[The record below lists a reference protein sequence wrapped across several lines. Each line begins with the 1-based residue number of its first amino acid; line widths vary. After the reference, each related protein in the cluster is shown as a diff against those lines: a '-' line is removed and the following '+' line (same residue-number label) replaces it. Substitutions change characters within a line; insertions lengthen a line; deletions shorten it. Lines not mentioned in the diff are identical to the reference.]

1 LIPVC
6 EPFLNGNELKY
17 VKEAITST
25 WISSSGKYVSELEKE
40 FPKYIG
46 VDYATLTTSGT
57 TALHLALRAIGI
69 GEGDEVIIPSF
80 TMIACAFSVC
90 FCGAKP
96 VFVDCDRET
105 WNMNTDLIEEKV
117 TSKTKAIMA
126 VHIYGHPCDMD
137 PIRKIAQKH
146 NLLIIEDAAEAL
158 GSIYKERKCGSLG
171 DISCFSFFANKMI
184 TSGEGGIVVTNN
196 KSFSDNCRYF
206 KNLCF
211 PLDKPRV
218 FLHDDI
224 GFNYR
229 MTNVHAAIALAQ
241 LEKVDTY
248 INLRREHAKLYNER
262 LSDIAGLTLPCE
274 KEWALNSYWMF
285 SILVEE
291 EFGLSRDKLMQKLK
305 EKGIGTR
312 PFFTG
317 MHRQKS
323 LNDYGCDCSGDYPV
337 TDEISEKGLYL
348 PSASGLKGEQIDYIC
363 DTIKEL
369 SKNHKL

>member
-1 LIPVC
+1 MIPVC
-6 EPFLNGNELKY
+6 EPFLSGNELEY

-40 FPKYIG
+40 FPKYVG

-69 GEGDEVIIPSF
+69 GQGDEVIIPSF

-105 WNMNTDLIEEKV
+105 WNMNPDLIEEKI
-117 TSKTKAIMA
+117 TPKTKAIMA

-137 PIRKIAQKH
+137 PIHKIAQKH

-158 GSIYKERKCGSLG
+158 GSQYKGKKCGSLG
-171 DISCFSFFANKMI
+171 DVSCFSFFANKMI

-196 KSFSDNCRYF
+196 KSFFDNCRYF

-218 FLHDDI
+218 FVHDDI

-248 INLRREHAKLYNER
+248 VNLRREHAKLYNER
-262 LSDIAGLTLPCE
+262 LKDIVGITLPCE
-274 KEWALNSYWMF
+274 KEWASNSYWMY
-285 SILVEE
+285 SILVED
-291 EFGLSRDKLMQKLK
+291 EFGISRDKLTQKLK

-312 PFFTG
+312 PFFIG
-317 MHRQKS
+317 MHRQQS
-323 LNDYGCDCSGDYPV
+323 LSDFGCDCSGDYPV
-337 TDEISEKGLYL
+337 ADEISEKGLYL
-348 PSASGLKGEQIDYIC
+348 PSASGLKVEQIDFIC
-363 DTIKEL
+363 DNIREL
-369 SKNHKL
+369 SKK